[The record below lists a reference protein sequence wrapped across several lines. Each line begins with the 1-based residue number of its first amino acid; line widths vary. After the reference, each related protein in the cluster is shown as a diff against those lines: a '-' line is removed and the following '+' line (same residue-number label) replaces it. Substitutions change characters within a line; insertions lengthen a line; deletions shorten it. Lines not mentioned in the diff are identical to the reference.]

1 MADRSSYPHSNA
13 SDSDSQHTF
22 HIAHHAP
29 SILPKPPAAAVVR
42 SSSGE
47 LNEKRR
53 DDSDHDLEKQTTVSP
68 RRTPDMTERYNPY
81 FGHSPYARSSMSS
94 DQDDHLVDQ
103 RLHLESKA
111 IKILLYLSGPCVLVS
126 FLLCIWCLVISFF
139 TVLTYPLRLFSASR
153 QSLPDELCCL
163 LARSNRLQLRAIYSF
178 NIVQGKSAS
187 SLLLV
192 HVLSPFV
199 AMAVSISAW
208 AVAIYWVFAAM
219 IGDPDGTEG
228 GNDGRATVLGLR
240 TYWEMW
246 LCKAM
251 IQ

>member
-1 MADRSSYPHSNA
+1 MADRSSYRHSNA

-22 HIAHHAP
+22 HIAQNAP
-29 SILPKPPAAAVVR
+29 SILPKPPAPAILR
-42 SSSGE
+42 NSSGE
-47 LNEKRR
+47 LNEKQ
-53 DDSDHDLEKQTTVSP
+53 DHGYDHDLEKQANRSP
-68 RRTPDMTERYNPY
+68 RRTLDMAERYNPY
-81 FGHSPYARSSMSS
+81 PSRSPYDQSSLSS
-94 DQDDHLVDQ
+94 DESDHLVDQ

-126 FLLCIWCLVISFF
+126 FLLCVWSLVITFF
-139 TVLTYPLRLFSASR
+139 TVLTYPLRLLSASR
-153 QSLPDELCCL
+153 QPLSDELRSL

-178 NIVQGKSAS
+178 NITQGKSVS

-192 HVLSPFV
+192 HASSPFV
-199 AMAVSISAW
+199 AMAVSLSAW

-240 TYWEMW
+240 AYWEMW

>member
-1 MADRSSYPHSNA
+1 
-13 SDSDSQHTF
+13 
-22 HIAHHAP
+22 
-29 SILPKPPAAAVVR
+29 
-42 SSSGE
+42 
-47 LNEKRR
+47 
-53 DDSDHDLEKQTTVSP
+53 
-68 RRTPDMTERYNPY
+68 MTERYNPY
-81 FGHSPYARSSMSS
+81 FGHSPYGRSSISS
-94 DQDDHLVDQ
+94 EEDDHLVDQ

-126 FLLCIWCLVISFF
+126 FLLCIWSLIVSFF
-139 TVLTYPLRLFSASR
+139 TVLTYPLRFFSASR
-153 QSLPDELCCL
+153 QSLPDELCSL

-178 NIVQGKSAS
+178 DVVQGKSVS

-199 AMAVSISAW
+199 AMAVSLSAW

-240 TYWEMW
+240 AYWEMW

>member
-1 MADRSSYPHSNA
+1 
-13 SDSDSQHTF
+13 
-22 HIAHHAP
+22 
-29 SILPKPPAAAVVR
+29 
-42 SSSGE
+42 
-47 LNEKRR
+47 
-53 DDSDHDLEKQTTVSP
+53 
-68 RRTPDMTERYNPY
+68 
-81 FGHSPYARSSMSS
+81 
-94 DQDDHLVDQ
+94 
-103 RLHLESKA
+103 
-111 IKILLYLSGPCVLVS
+111 
-126 FLLCIWCLVISFF
+126 IWSLIISFF
-139 TVLTYPLRLFSASR
+139 AVLTYPLRFFSASR

-208 AVAIYWVFAAM
+208 AVAMYWVFAAM

>member
-1 MADRSSYPHSNA
+1 MADRSSYRHSNA
-13 SDSDSQHTF
+13 SDSDSQHTYHF
-22 HIAHHAP
+22 AQNAP
-29 SILPKPPAAAVVR
+29 SILPKPPAPAVVR
-42 SSSGE
+42 HSGE
-47 LNEKRR
+47 LNEKQHNG
-53 DDSDHDLEKQTTVSP
+53 SDQDLEKQANRSS
-68 RRTPDMTERYNPY
+68 RRTPDMAERYNPY
-81 FGHSPYARSSMSS
+81 FDHSPYDQSSMSS
-94 DQDDHLVDQ
+94 AEDHHLVDQ

-126 FLLCIWCLVISFF
+126 FLLCIWSLVISFF

-153 QSLPDELCCL
+153 QPLSDELRSL
-163 LARSNRLQLRAIYSF
+163 LARSNRVQLRAIYSS
-178 NIVQGKSAS
+178 NVTQGKSVAN
-187 SLLLV
+187 LLSV
-192 HVLSPFV
+192 HVLSPLV
-199 AMAVSISAW
+199 AMAVSLSAW

>member
-1 MADRSSYPHSNA
+1 MADRSSHRHSNA

-22 HIAHHAP
+22 HIAQNAP
-29 SILPKPPAAAVVR
+29 STLPKPPAPAVVR
-42 SSSGE
+42 NSQGE
-47 LNEKRR
+47 LNEKHEAG
-53 DDSDHDLEKQTTVSP
+53 SDHDLEKQTNVSP
-68 RRTPDMTERYNPY
+68 RRSREMAERYNPY
-81 FGHSPYARSSMSS
+81 FARSPYQSSMSS
-94 DQDDHLVDQ
+94 DEDNDLVDQ

-111 IKILLYLSGPCVLVS
+111 IKILLYLSGPCVLLS
-126 FLLCIWCLVISFF
+126 GLLCIWSLVVTLF
-139 TVLTYPLRLFSASR
+139 TVLTYPLRFFSASR
-153 QSLPDELCCL
+153 RSLSEELRSL

-178 NIVQGKSAS
+178 NITQGKSVS

-192 HVLSPFV
+192 HVLSPFT
-199 AMAVSISAW
+199 AMAVSLSAW

-240 TYWEMW
+240 AYWEMW

-251 IQ
+251 VQ

>member
-1 MADRSSYPHSNA
+1 MA
-13 SDSDSQHTF
+13 
-22 HIAHHAP
+22 
-29 SILPKPPAAAVVR
+29 
-42 SSSGE
+42 
-47 LNEKRR
+47 
-53 DDSDHDLEKQTTVSP
+53 
-68 RRTPDMTERYNPY
+68 ERYNPY
-81 FGHSPYARSSMSS
+81 PSRTPYDQSSLSS
-94 DQDDHLVDQ
+94 DESDHLVDQ

-111 IKILLYLSGPCVLVS
+111 IKILVRYIHLSIPCPSPRTYIASQLYLSGPCVLVS
-126 FLLCIWCLVISFF
+126 FLLCVWSLVITFF

-153 QSLPDELCCL
+153 QPLSDELRSL

-178 NIVQGKSAS
+178 NITQGKSVS

-192 HVLSPFV
+192 HASSPFV
-199 AMAVSISAW
+199 AMAVSLSAW

-240 TYWEMW
+240 AYWEMW

>member
-1 MADRSSYPHSNA
+1 MADRSSYRHSSA

-22 HIAHHAP
+22 HIAQNAP
-29 SILPKPPAAAVVR
+29 SILPKPPAPAVLR
-42 SSSGE
+42 NSSGD
-47 LNEKRR
+47 LNEKQ
-53 DDSDHDLEKQTTVSP
+53 DNGFDHDLEKQANKSP
-68 RRTPDMTERYNPY
+68 RRTLDMTERYNPY
-81 FGHSPYARSSMSS
+81 SNRIPYDRSSVSS
-94 DQDDHLVDQ
+94 DDSDHLVE
-103 RLHLESKA
+103 HLESKA

-126 FLLCIWCLVISFF
+126 FLLCVWSLVITFF

-153 QSLPDELCCL
+153 QPLSNELRSL
-163 LARSNRLQLRAIYSF
+163 LARSNRVQLRAIYSS
-178 NIVQGKSAS
+178 NITQGKSVS

-192 HVLSPFV
+192 HALSPFT
-199 AMAVSISAW
+199 AMAVSLSAW

-240 TYWEMW
+240 AYWEMW

-251 IQ
+251 VQ

>member
-1 MADRSSYPHSNA
+1 MA
-13 SDSDSQHTF
+13 
-22 HIAHHAP
+22 
-29 SILPKPPAAAVVR
+29 
-42 SSSGE
+42 
-47 LNEKRR
+47 
-53 DDSDHDLEKQTTVSP
+53 
-68 RRTPDMTERYNPY
+68 ERCNPY
-81 FGHSPYARSSMSS
+81 PTRSPYDQSSLSS
-94 DQDDHLVDQ
+94 DESDHLVDQ

-111 IKILLYLSGPCVLVS
+111 IKILVRYIHLSIPCPSPHTYIASQLYLSGPCVLVS
-126 FLLCIWCLVISFF
+126 FLLCVWSLVITFF

-153 QSLPDELCCL
+153 QPLSDELRSL

-178 NIVQGKSAS
+178 NITQGKSVS

-192 HVLSPFV
+192 HASSPFV
-199 AMAVSISAW
+199 AMAVSLSAW

-240 TYWEMW
+240 AYWEMW